1 LREARK
7 SLNRKVNEMINIWAI
22 LVSTIIYF
30 TLGAL
35 WYSPL
40 LFGNIWV
47 KALGVNMEDLEQKPI
62 DFFGSAI
69 AAFIATLFL
78 ALLLEVVGTYDVFIS
93 LLVALI
99 VGVGFVLSSGAYNV
113 LYEGKNYIAYLID
126 GGYHIIAL
134 LITGLILGLWQ
145 V

>member
-1 LREARK
+1 
-7 SLNRKVNEMINIWAI
+7 

-30 TLGAL
+30 VLGAL
-35 WYSPL
+35 WYSPI
-40 LFGNIWV
+40 LFGKIWV

-62 DFFGSAI
+62 DFIGSAA

-78 ALLLEVVGTYDVFIS
+78 ALLLEIVGMYDVFIS
-93 LLVALI
+93 LFVAII
-99 VGVGFVLSSGAYNV
+99 VGVGFVLTSGVYDV
-113 LYEGKNYIAYLID
+113 LYEGKDFVAYLID
-126 GGYHIIAL
+126 GGYHVIAL